1 MVTLTQIRDNITEA
15 IRNSRLTQTE
25 LARRLGIGQQTI
37 SEYLH
42 GKSMPAL
49 DTFANLCAV
58 LDLDANEI
66 LCLTVQTSGHGA
78 PGADNRHHNVY
89 HISGNN
95 NNVK

>member
-1 MVTLTQIRDNITEA
+1 MITLEQIQHKIAEA
-15 IRNSRLTQTE
+15 IKQGGITQTE
-25 LARRLGIGQQTI
+25 LAKQLSITPQTI
-37 SEYLH
+37 SCYVH
-42 GKSMPAL
+42 GKKFPAL

-95 NNVK
+95 NKVR